1 MIEKKFPKVVWP
13 VVKDSSIRYYFDEN
27 DELIEEYEL
36 NNRFNKINSFKVI
49 RGNGTCV
56 KISEMDNISLAFKS
70 KEFIKL

>member
-1 MIEKKFPKVVWP
+1 MVWP

-36 NNRFNKINSFKVI
+36 NNSLIKSILLKL